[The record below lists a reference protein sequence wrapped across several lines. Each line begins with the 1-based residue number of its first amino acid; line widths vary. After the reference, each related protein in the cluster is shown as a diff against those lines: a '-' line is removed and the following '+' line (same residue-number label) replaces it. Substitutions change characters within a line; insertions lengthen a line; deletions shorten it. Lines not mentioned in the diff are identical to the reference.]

1 MTALTGDLNYASL
14 FHIVVIV
21 RAGIFCSESVV
32 LRCIRQLCGILAG
45 RFSCGYRNTVVAGYF
60 QNTLTRNTGN
70 SQFNRTATGQRIRSC
85 GDSDFRR
92 SLNNVKGSRADY
104 LSAYLNGS
112 GSLAN
117 IGVISIGNIKAFV
130 NYLIVLSNF
139 NLWLQSRTRI
149 SLVFNS
155 GIYEIGVCIN
165 YLIPLCVYGIRH
177 IVVDVLA
184 DCIRFRA
191 SSITGPLLEGVAIT
205 SKVSIVNFNNVILL
219 ASIIPFWELNLF
231 GLS

>member
-139 NLWLQSRTRI
+139 NLWLQSEP
-149 SLVFNS
+149 V
-155 GIYEIGVCIN
+155 
-165 YLIPLCVYGIRH
+165 
-177 IVVDVLA
+177 
-184 DCIRFRA
+184 
-191 SSITGPLLEGVAIT
+191 
-205 SKVSIVNFNNVILL
+205 
-219 ASIIPFWELNLF
+219 
-231 GLS
+231 